1 MRGELCWNWLGP
13 EEAVP
18 TLLWVRLPLPF
29 DILLLFDMSNV
40 LRGQMDV
47 PGAGERHNFCCFV
60 SLSVLKPKEKND
72 EDP

>member
-29 DILLLFDMSNV
+29 DILLLFDMSKV
-40 LRGQMDV
+40 LRVNMGV
-47 PGAGERHNFCCFV
+47 PGAGHNFCCCFV
-60 SLSVLKPKEKND
+60 SMSVLETVQVKK
-72 EDP
+72 

>member
-29 DILLLFDMSNV
+29 DILLLFDMSKV
-40 LRGQMDV
+40 LRGQCGCTGG
-47 PGAGERHNFCCFV
+47 GAQLLLLLESV
-60 SLSVLKPKEKND
+60 SS
-72 EDP
+72 

>member
-29 DILLLFDMSNV
+29 DILLLFDMSKV
-40 LRGQMDV
+40 LRGQYGCTGTTFV
-47 PGAGERHNFCCFV
+47 VVLSV
-60 SLSVLKPKEKND
+60 SLSVLKP
-72 EDP
+72 